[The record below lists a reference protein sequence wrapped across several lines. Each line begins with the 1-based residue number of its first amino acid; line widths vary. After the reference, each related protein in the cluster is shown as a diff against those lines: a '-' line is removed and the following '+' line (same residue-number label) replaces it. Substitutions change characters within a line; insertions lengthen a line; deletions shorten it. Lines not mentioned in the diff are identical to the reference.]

1 MRYIFRVVR
10 AGALW
15 TPFAIL
21 TLLASPVF
29 AQTPPTPPPS
39 TSSGTSTS
47 GSVASRLFLIGDGGI
62 ALGDEH
68 KAGTFS
74 GDVGVRI
81 MSHLQVMGEFGRFTN
96 IIPNSLN
103 QDLSLTSLTLAD
115 QIGAPVTITQAAV
128 PVRYGLG
135 LVQVDLMKIGT
146 ATPYIEAGLGE
157 ARVSSHFSA
166 ESSGTS
172 FSSQVLSTVTLPST
186 GTDRM
191 VAAGAGVTFRV
202 TKRVGAIV
210 GYRYAQIGTSG
221 SKLDTSRVFGGVR
234 FGF

>member
-1 MRYIFRVVR
+1 MRCAFRVVR

-21 TLLASPVF
+21 TLFASPVF
-29 AQTPPTPPPS
+29 AQTPATPPPS
-39 TSSGTSTS
+39 QPSSASSSGS
-47 GSVASRLFLIGDGGI
+47 AESRLFLVGDGGI

-68 KAGTFS
+68 KAGTL
-74 GDVGVRI
+74 GADVGVRI
-81 MSHLQVMGEFGRFTN
+81 MSHLQVMGEFGRLTN
-96 IIPNSLN
+96 ILPNSLN
-103 QDLSLTSLTLAD
+103 QNLSLSALTLAD
-115 QIGAPVTITQAAV
+115 QIGAPVTVTQAAV
-128 PVRYGLG
+128 PVSYGLG
-135 LVQVDLMKIGT
+135 LVQVDLLSIGA

-157 ARVSSHFSA
+157 ARVSSQFSA

-172 FSSQVLSTVTLPST
+172 FSSQVLSTVTLPAS

-191 VAAGAGVTFRV
+191 VAGGAGVNFRV
-202 TKRVGAIV
+202 SRRVGAVV